1 MKNSK
6 IKSRLAVFLA
16 ALIALFCIPFIAGC
30 SAETSFALSEDGS
43 YYIMT
48 ATGFKD
54 SLSGE
59 LVVPS
64 VYGEGENR
72 KPVKEI
78 AQEAFRG
85 AAYSSV
91 YIPESIE
98 KIGMAAFANCS
109 YLQKV
114 TYAEG
119 SPLKEI
125 AQSSFG
131 FCSSLTE
138 VTLPQSVE
146 VIGVYAFYGCT
157 ALKSLSLPETVK
169 EISAFAFSSPI
180 YAGMMS
186 LEEINF
192 PQNLEKIGEQ
202 AFCYNMGIKKI
213 ALPESLKDVEEPVYE
228 DDGVTQKTDATGA
241 PMFKTDYAI
250 GYGAFHTCTA
260 LEEAEIPSGVKTVRS
275 GVFGACSALKKV
287 TFGANLQKIEG
298 ATFYKTSDGKL
309 TDDLYSGHAFHNCTA
324 LADIY
329 FKGTEEEWEAVDI
342 ENTSFSVEGAHY
354 DNSAITNAAVHCNA

>member
-6 IKSRLAVFLA
+6 IKRKVAVLCA
-16 ALIALFCIPFIAGC
+16 ALIALICLPFVAGC
-30 SAETSFALSEDGS
+30 GAETSFVLSEDGT
-43 YYIMT
+43 YYIMK

-59 LVVPS
+59 LIIPS
-64 VYGEGENR
+64 VYGEGENQ

-85 AAYSSV
+85 AAYTSV
-91 YIPESIE
+91 YISASIE
-98 KIGMAAFANCS
+98 KIGMAAFANCN
-109 YLQKV
+109 YLEKV
-114 TYAEG
+114 TYAED

-169 EISAFAFSSPI
+169 EIRAFAFTSPV

-202 AFCYNMGIKKI
+202 AFCYNAGLKKI
-213 ALPESLKDVEEPVYE
+213 VLPESLKDVDVPVYE
-228 DDGVTQKTDATGA
+228 EDGVTQKVDATGK
-241 PMFKTDYAI
+241 PMFKTDYAL
-250 GYGAFHTCTA
+250 GYGAFHTCAA
-260 LEEAEIPSGVKTVRS
+260 LEEVEIPSGVKTVRS
-275 GVFGACSALKKV
+275 GAFGACSALKKV
-287 TFGANLQKIEG
+287 TFGANLEKIQG
-298 ATFYKTSDGKL
+298 ATFYKTSDGKP
-309 TDDLYSGHAFHNCTA
+309 TGKLYSGHAFHNCTA
-324 LADIY
+324 LTDIY
-329 FKGTEEEWEAVDI
+329 FKGTEEEWKAVTV
-342 ENTSFSVEGAHY
+342 ENTPFSVEGAHY
-354 DNSAITNAAVHCNA
+354 DNSAIAKAAVHYNA